1 MILQIKIWD
10 YQSQNLAYQSVLR
23 NAKLTNMNLFTEFTS
38 EISRRLRLKFVGVM
52 FFSSF
57 WDRMREEQALNGG
70 APDGL

>member
-1 MILQIKIWD
+1 
-10 YQSQNLAYQSVLR
+10 
-23 NAKLTNMNLFTEFTS
+23 
-38 EISRRLRLKFVGVM
+38 M